1 MKKVVIL
8 QLDLMLSQ
16 YTPSYRPS
24 KILMHHSTE
33 DTNESIQHNDS
44 DNDDALDKHKMHDT

>member
-16 YTPSYRPS
+16 YTPLYRPS